1 LAVTY
6 ASVKQKFFPDTSV
19 GAAPFAGYKLDD
31 ASALKVGFK
40 LGVQYRVNPSLTLA
54 AAYTEKTEL
63 PLTDGELDANYSGM
77 GLGVV
82 KYRNASVTGL
92 ALPREVAL
100 GVAFKPVDAW
110 LLSFKVNW
118 INWADAVK
126 SVTLRATDPENPL
139 APAAYQVV
147 SAGDWKNQWVF
158 ASGLAYNWNE
168 LTTIYA
174 GHNYG
179 KIRSRR
185 KTPAHCWPESSNTT
199 SRWVLRGRS
208 LRNGG

>member
-1 LAVTY
+1 
-6 ASVKQKFFPDTSV
+6 
-19 GAAPFAGYKLDD
+19 
-31 ASALKVGFK
+31 VGFK

-100 GVAFKPVDAW
+100 GMAFKPVDAW

-126 SVTLRATDPENPL
+126 SVTLRVTDPENAL
-139 APAAYQVV
+139 APAAYQIVT
-147 SAGDWKNQWVF
+147 ADDWKNQWVF
-158 ASGLAYNWNE
+158 ASGLAYN
-168 LTTIYA
+168 
-174 GHNYG
+174 
-179 KIRSRR
+179 
-185 KTPAHCWPESSNTT
+185 
-199 SRWVLRGRS
+199 
-208 LRNGG
+208 

>member
-1 LAVTY
+1 
-6 ASVKQKFFPDTSV
+6 
-19 GAAPFAGYKLDD
+19 
-31 ASALKVGFK
+31 

-54 AAYTEKTEL
+54 ATYTEKTEL

-126 SVTLRATDPENPL
+126 SVTLRATDPENAL
-139 APAAYQVV
+139 APAAYQIVT
-147 SAGDWKNQWVF
+147 AGDWKNQWVF